1 VRADPWE
8 ATAGIHG
15 FGFEKA
21 DALARSMGT
30 CPTLIGRRTAAIRS
44 VLTAVCGSDGHAY
57 LPWSEVRQR
66 TLDLLA
72 EQVGG
77 LTLEELEKGW
87 GKGPDREEFEQG
99 LRVLVR
105 KAKLVVEEA
114 GVGEGVE
121 GQAGWT
127 SEGARCYLPFLH
139 AAEVS
144 VRTFVESPLFCR
156 FADCM
161 EIPTDGFSS
170 RQDLEIWT
178 CYVGCLRC
186 IQEAYLTQN
195 VPICERTLVSAS
207 TASTAST
214 LPILLD

>member
-57 LPWSEVRQR
+57 LPWNEVRAQ

-77 LTLEELEKGW
+77 LSLEELEKGW

-105 KAKLVVEEA
+105 KAKLVVEEG
-114 GVGEGVE
+114 GVVGG
-121 GQAGWT
+121 GWGWGGGRARAR
-127 SEGARCYLPFLH
+127 GA
-139 AAEVS
+139 
-144 VRTFVESPLFCR
+144 
-156 FADCM
+156 
-161 EIPTDGFSS
+161 
-170 RQDLEIWT
+170 T
-178 CYVGCLRC
+178 CPSCTLLR
-186 IQEAYLTQN
+186 
-195 VPICERTLVSAS
+195 
-207 TASTAST
+207 
-214 LPILLD
+214 